1 MVKKIFDI
9 VVYKLYGSYKMKEQS
24 PIYTTVLFM
33 GLIRFSILLFIG
45 VSLDILLN
53 VRLPFKSKWEILIVV
68 ALIELPFLIWTY
80 YRYTREGKIKE
91 LEEKYSTNK
100 YNKLKPWHIFML
112 PVFFIILMVII
123 LLSFRNVVFLPNRN

>member
-1 MVKKIFDI
+1 
-9 VVYKLYGSYKMKEQS
+9 MKEQS

-33 GLIRFSILLFIG
+33 GLISLSIILFIG
-45 VSLDILLN
+45 VSINIFTGGVISVKNENFRKEFLASFIILT
-53 VRLPFKSKWEILIVV
+53 
-68 ALIELPFLIWTY
+68 ELSFLIWTY

-91 LEEKYSTNK
+91 LEEKYSSNK

-123 LLSFRNVVFLPNRN
+123 LLSFGNVVFLPNRN